1 MATACCSFSDYGDD
15 MPPGRYVVSYWF
27 ETETETIYSLYG
39 GFPVSRCVPVLR
51 SAVVVLADED
61 PRISDCRLKAAKADE
76 QAAELRKFH
85 AEQAKRPSVQ
95 LPADLAERTDR
106 DGAPYYV
113 ASYCGVEAEP
123 GDTPREAFRNFDRLW
138 MEGRA
143 GVWE

>member
-85 AEQAKRPSVQ
+85 
-95 LPADLAERTDR
+95 
-106 DGAPYYV
+106 GAPYYV